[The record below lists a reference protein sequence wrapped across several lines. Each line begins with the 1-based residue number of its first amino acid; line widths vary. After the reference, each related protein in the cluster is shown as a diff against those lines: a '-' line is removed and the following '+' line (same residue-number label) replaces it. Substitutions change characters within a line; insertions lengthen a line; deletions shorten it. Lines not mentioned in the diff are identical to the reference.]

1 MCGEEVLII
10 WKRVVMRNTIFI
22 INQLIEQ
29 RSNLMKEVAIDKQK
43 GKFVYFKERRIRRLT
58 NKLIKLQECT

>member
-1 MCGEEVLII
+1 MH
-10 WKRVVMRNTIFI
+10 NTSFI